1 MKTVSGVITLVQEQ
15 RFKLVSDDGRTRLFV
30 VARDA
35 PVDGRDL
42 QPLQRSQAR
51 VTVRYDDAADL
62 IAGIAH
68 DVVPASAAGR
78 R

>member
-1 MKTVSGVITLVQEQ
+1 M
-15 RFKLVSDDGRTRLFV
+15 SDDGRTRLFV